1 LRWRRGSVFVTFE
14 SRKILLDA
22 DCRKVESSLV
32 IKLESLDVK
41 GVAHVNHVFDAVD
54 FLESDLLL
62 RNKSLLATGKLNQN
76 ASTHDSSHD
85 ASGFD
90 SHLYIANRVLHHLHG
105 LVRGFCSG

>member
-1 LRWRRGSVFVTFE
+1 
-14 SRKILLDA
+14 LLYA
-22 DCRKVESSLV
+22 DCREVESSLV

-41 GVAHVNHVFDAVD
+41 GVAHVHHVFNAVD

-62 RNKSLLATGKLNQN
+62 RNKSLLAAGKLNKD

-90 SHLYIANRVLHHLHG
+90 SHFNVADRILNHLHG